1 MKKRLLSLLLVLVMV
16 LGMVPTAA
24 LAATDLTVTDNV
36 IDITDKVIYQIMSG
50 WHATVSNL
58 TIDGATVE
66 SATEDGTTINVTLAD
81 DTDPYGTVTA
91 TFGWTLGT
99 FGSGSQNVTSVELA
113 DGQGT
118 LTVVVTGKVSNRTGT
133 ATYTINF
140 ESAAKAT
147 EPPAVAG
154 ETALTADVYTTL
166 PLALP
171 VSEYFGKAAAYYLV
185 DGETYTEIDKTYTA
199 TWEEPG
205 TYDLVFAAG
214 NSVGYSENVTVT
226 VTVTEIPKYDV
237 TVVIADGYAPTFY
250 AVTGIESNAAVLG
263 KELSYAD
270 GVVKVPQN
278 ISRIAWTS
286 KNGVGMSAPVSE
298 GGTLN
303 IQAAS
308 FTAKT
313 AIDETDSAAAVT
325 VKDSEGYT
333 VSGTVADTFLMAAGA
348 GYTFTVA
355 PGSTYSGY
363 WNTATLSS
371 QTVTTDA
378 EATVDVVY
386 TLKNGK
392 TITAPKEAD
401 VTMYYQSPNFKA
413 SEVAPVYSTENTEA
427 GTVTYY
433 YACSSATDMT
443 KGYAYRAILD
453 EDSIVKA
460 GFMNA
465 VTDVVL
471 SWSEDDESPDFRG
484 NTNVPNGQTSDGRTK
499 VYRTGDGL
507 YLNVNSTGHLVLE
520 NGESKELAAFRTW
533 GIINSDT
540 TNVAIEPQYNY
551 IKTAGDDI
559 YTLGPV
565 EGATAYGNNW
575 QKLTATDAGTAFLE
589 VSYDAIHIVNGWEA
603 GGYGGAYGQISNYTY
618 NATDPEQTGLIVVQ
632 TDGNAASDVSFGI
645 ASDKTS
651 HTWDAEHDTY
661 FFTENN
667 GTLKLS
673 PTATSGITSVAVSTD
688 KGESWQTLT
697 ADENGVY
704 TASIVSGNNI
714 IRVVNGEGK
723 TAYQVVRGAKLTI
736 SVQNLTDATAG
747 ASFKPGDK
755 VRVIFDG
762 LIAPVYKMAGIYNPQ
777 QTKVNLTGTDGKA
790 YATTGVGYMFGAPY
804 SYGGND
810 YYYTSIEVTIPA
822 DTASLTED
830 GTFVLSGGYISAAG
844 YNDTLGTH
852 RTKASYVNGVAQN
865 TTAQTGTITRS
876 VLEDIVLTPEVPEKF
891 AVTIP
896 TGDGFQV
903 EGAQTATQ
911 GEDYTFTVTVTE
923 GYDATNMV
931 VTVNGETVT
940 AGEDGAYT
948 VAAVSGA
955 LVIEVTG
962 VVASNNAPVASQESV
977 QIEMRLNDWYD
988 IDLSEYFSDEDGDE
1002 LTYYVVDG
1010 ESEAKLEG
1018 SEYRYYPESDGM
1030 QAAVF
1035 KAYDPAGEY
1044 AQMVLAADVEEAEAE
1059 VTVTVSVTEGVDK
1072 FYKTP
1077 FDVILKPTEITVP
1090 YFDLALYG
1098 LEAYYYN
1105 PQCYASANGKIGSG
1119 TAGTKESAEGIVTG
1133 MHVFIWMTEVFYL
1146 GYDEADAGTGASY
1159 ESGEFQSAVSWS
1171 GGAGS
1176 SYADFWEGENLNYYI
1191 NMEYPLGAPGWGLT
1205 ADQDA
1210 MYDGDE
1216 ISVHFIED
1224 VTVTGSYYTAL
1235 VSDDGDGE
1243 YEFGVDKT
1251 ELTVEKGESVTL
1263 NAFYSSRSY
1272 TEDITPYFAYCGR
1285 DVYMIDSD
1293 NFSEKVTDWT
1303 KLGAATDENGKIVI
1317 DTSKLKAGEYCIAVT
1332 GEIDYE
1338 NYNEGNVG
1346 MFKLVVEEPEV
1357 TYGDLNGDGE
1367 IGALDAAMVYAIANS
1382 KLEATEAQLAAA
1394 DVNGD
1399 GEVGALDAAMI
1410 YAYANG
1416 KLEQFP
1422 VEAN

>member
-1 MKKRLLSLLLVLVMV
+1 MKKKLLAILLVLIMV
-16 LGMVPTAA
+16 LGMLPTAA

-36 IDITDKVIYQIMSG
+36 IDITDNKFWSYANNMMYATATNI
-50 WHATVSNL
+50 TVS
-58 TIDGATVE
+58 GANVA
-66 SATEDGTTINVTLAD
+66 SATEDGTTVNIYLD
-81 DTDPYGTVTA
+81 SETDPYGEITA
-91 TFGWTLGT
+91 TFGYTLGRGCN
-99 FGSGSQNVTSVELA
+99 FSQDVKTV
-113 DGQGT
+113 T
-118 LTVVVTGKVSNRTGT
+118 LTEGVGTMTVVLKGYWSRVSGT
-133 ATYTINF
+133 ATYTLNF
-140 ESAAKAT
+140 EADIEEPT

-154 ETALTADVYTTL
+154 EAALTAEVYTTL
-166 PLALP
+166 PLELP
-171 VSEYFGKAAAYYLV
+171 VSEYFGKASAYYLV
-185 DGETYTEIDKTYTA
+185 EGETYTEIDKTYSK

-205 TYDLVFAAG
+205 TYELVFAAG

-237 TVVIADGYAPTFY
+237 TVVIANGYDPTFY
-250 AVTGIESNAAVLG
+250 AVTGIESGAAALG
-263 KELSYAD
+263 KELAYAD

-278 ISRIAWTS
+278 FSRIAWTS
-286 KNGVGMSAPVSE
+286 ENGVGMSAAVSD
-298 GGTLN
+298 GSTLN
-303 IQAAS
+303 IQATS

-333 VSGTVADTFLMAAGA
+333 ASGTVADTFLMAAGS
-348 GYTFTVA
+348 GYTFTIA
-355 PGSTYSGY
+355 PSSTYSGS
-363 WNTATLSS
+363 WNTVTLSS

-378 EATVDVVY
+378 TATVDAVY

-413 SEVAPVYSTENTEA
+413 SETAPVYSTENTEA

-433 YACSSATDMT
+433 YACSNATDMT

-453 EDSIVKA
+453 DNSIVKA

-471 SWSEDDESPDFRG
+471 TWSEDDNSPDFRG
-484 NTNVPNGQTSDGRTK
+484 NTNVPNGQTSDGKTK

-520 NGESKELAAFRTW
+520 NGASKELAAFRTW
-533 GIINSDT
+533 TIINSDT

-575 QKLTATDAGTAFLE
+575 QKLTATGAGTAFLE

-603 GGYGGAYGQISNYTY
+603 GGFGGAYGQVSNYTY
-618 NATDPEQTGLIVVQ
+618 NASDPNQNGLIVIQ
-632 TDGNAASDVSFGI
+632 TDGNAASDVTFGI
-645 ASDKTS
+645 ASDRIS
-651 HTWDAEHDTY
+651 RTWDAEHDTY
-661 FFTENN
+661 FFTEDN

-673 PTATSGITSVAVSTD
+673 PAATSGITSVAVSTD
-688 KGESWQTLT
+688 KGASWKTLT

-704 TASIVSGNNI
+704 TASITEGNNI
-714 IRVVNGEGK
+714 IRVVNGNGQ
-723 TAYQVVRGAKLTI
+723 TAYQVVRGAKLTVK
-736 SVQNLTDATAG
+736 VQNLTDTTAG
-747 ASFKPGDK
+747 ESFKPGDK
-755 VRVIFDG
+755 IRVIFEG

-777 QTKVNLTGTDGKA
+777 KTAVNLTGTDGKA
-790 YATTGVGYMFGAPY
+790 YATAGVGYLFGAPF

-810 YYYTSIEVTIPA
+810 YYYTSIDVTIPA

-830 GTFVLSGGYISAAG
+830 GTFVLSGGYISVAG

-865 TTAQTGTITRS
+865 TTAQTNTITRS
-876 VLEDIVLTPEVPEKF
+876 VIEDIVLTP
-891 AVTIP
+891 A
-896 TGDGFQV
+896 
-903 EGAQTATQ
+903 
-911 GEDYTFTVTVTE
+911 
-923 GYDATNMV
+923 DANK
-931 VTVNGETVT
+931 
-940 AGEDGAYT
+940 
-948 VAAVSGA
+948 
-955 LVIEVTG
+955 
-962 VVASNNAPVASQESV
+962 APVASQESV
-977 QIEMRLNDWYD
+977 EIEMRLNDWYD

-1002 LTYYVVDG
+1002 LTYYVDD
-1010 ESEAKLEG
+1010 SENETELEG
-1018 SEYRYYPESDGM
+1018 SEYRYYPADDGV
-1030 QAAVF
+1030 QAVVF

-1044 AQMVLAADVEEAEAE
+1044 AEMVLTADVEETEAE

-1105 PQCYASANGKIGSG
+1105 PQCYASANGEIGSG

-1133 MHVFIWMTEVFYL
+1133 MHVFIYMTEVFYL

-1159 ESGEFQSAVSWS
+1159 ESGEFGNAVSWS

-1176 SYADFWEGENLNYYI
+1176 SYANFWEGENLNYYI

-1243 YEFGVDKT
+1243 YEFGIDKT

-1272 TEDITPYFAYCGR
+1272 TEDITPYFAYCGK
-1285 DVYMIDSD
+1285 DVYLIDSD

-1303 KLGAATDENGKIVI
+1303 KLDAVTDENGQIII
-1317 DTSKLKAGEYCIAVT
+1317 DTSNLKAGEYCIAVT
-1332 GEIDYE
+1332 GDIDYE
-1338 NYNEGNVG
+1338 NGNEGNVG
-1346 MFKLVVEEPEV
+1346 MFKLVVEGPDV
-1357 TYGDLNGDGE
+1357 LLG
-1367 IGALDAAMVYAIANS
+1367 
-1382 KLEATEAQLAAA
+1382 

-1399 GEVGALDAAMI
+1399 GKVNNIDATLVLRYSVGGLTEEQLAKLDVSVGDV
-1410 YAYANG
+1410 NLDG
-1416 KLEQFP
+1416 KVNNIDATIILRYSVGSITELP
-1422 VEAN
+1422 YKA